1 MDLNK
6 GDGQFDGVEV
16 VRGVRGVN
24 LNKESV
30 GSHWT
35 TNPNVAG
42 YFASNEASRG
52 SSRGSSI
59 INAVVP
65 NSSVE
70 SDASVLRSK
79 GVGDTQRHEGGP
91 INESEVTV
99 RKGAPVKVKSITHVG
114 PKKRGKVHKEAEK
127 IENEVPISTDY
138 QQPGDSEKLER
149 ASKTLDRTR
158 TRTFKPPREM
168 RA

>member
-1 MDLNK
+1 MKVNT
-6 GDGQFDGVEV
+6 GDGQFDGIKV

-35 TNPNVAG
+35 TNPNVAE

-70 SDASVLRSK
+70 SDTNVLRGK

-99 RKGAPVKVKSITHVG
+99 RKGAPVKVTSIKHVG
-114 PKKRGKVHKEAEK
+114 PKKPTKVSKEAK
-127 IENEVPISTDY
+127 KLENEVPFSTDY
-138 QQPGDSEKLER
+138 QEPGDDKKLER
-149 ASKTLDRTR
+149 ASKTLDRAR